1 MPDFDFYVQVGGS
14 ASGPVYNSNQLKDN
28 IITCLVQNDGIL
40 KNRKGIN
47 VPSTKLSMP
56 FISEKDYK
64 FYTVRE
70 LENNKKY
77 QESTSKKLGGYF
89 DIRKNEHI
97 REYK

>member
-1 MPDFDFYVQVGGS
+1 MIDGNQYFFTVHLSKYYPFSKKVD
-14 ASGPVYNSNQLKDN
+14 SNYYK
-28 IITCLVQNDGIL
+28 VE
-40 KNRKGIN
+40 
-47 VPSTKLSMP
+47 LSN
-56 FISEKDYK
+56 ISEKDYK
-64 FYTVRE
+64 FYTVQE